1 MLDGEL
7 AVTPPL
13 DEAQLKRIPRRRGV
27 VLLSADSQPILL
39 MTAADIRARIR
50 TRLDQPPDDARKKS
64 ADLREVTTRISW
76 KLAASAFEAD
86 LCLLELAGALWPGRL
101 ADFVPWK
108 APWFVHVDLSERFPY
123 FVCGRPPA
131 CRRWAGPQVGSGRS
145 IGPFFR
151 KRDAGRFIS
160 AVEDAFDLC
169 RDYRRL
175 RRSPRGQPCSYGQMN
190 RCLCPCDGTISPA
203 DYARA
208 VERAA
213 DFAAGDRQ
221 ALRGRLRAE
230 MQAAA
235 DRLDFERAGS
245 LKARLGR
252 LGELGRRAYAHARAI
267 GEFRFV
273 VVQRGRGRKQ
283 VRAFLVDR
291 GAIGAWA
298 ALNYPPD
305 EERLEAFLRDARL
318 YMDFPRAI
326 DGAWPLRMGLVSGYL
341 FSGPK
346 RRGLIV
352 RWRGDLSAAELAG
365 RIRGGAGMPGLGADK
380 PVPSK

>member
-1 MLDGEL
+1 MFDGEL

-39 MTAADIRARIR
+39 ITAADIRARIR
-50 TRLDQPPDDARKKS
+50 TRLDRPPDDVRKKS

-86 LCLLELAGALWPGRL
+86 LCLLELGAALWPERL
-101 ADFVPWK
+101 GDFVPWK
-108 APWFVHVDLSERFPY
+108 APWFVHVDLLERLPY
-123 FVCGRPPA
+123 FVCGRGQA
-131 CRRWAGPQVGSGRS
+131 ASGRS
-145 IGPFFR
+145 LGPFFR

-175 RRSPRGQPCSYGQMN
+175 RRGPHAQRCSYGQMG
-190 RCLCPCDGTISPA
+190 RCLCPCDGTISPP

-213 DFAAGDRQ
+213 DFAAGDRR

-230 MQAAA
+230 MKAAA

-245 LKARLGR
+245 AKARLER
-252 LGELGRRAYAHARAI
+252 LGEFGRPAYAHARAI
-267 GEFRFV
+267 GEFRFI
-273 VVQRGRGRKQ
+273 VVQRGRGRKH

-291 GAIGAWA
+291 GAIGAA
-298 ALNYPPD
+298 AAPDYPPD
-305 EERLEAFLRDARL
+305 EARLEAFLRDARL
-318 YMDFPRAI
+318 YMGSPHAGDDAC
-326 DGAWPLRMGLVSGYL
+326 PLRMGLVSGYL
-341 FSGPK
+341 FSGPR

-352 RWRGDLSAAELAG
+352 RWRGDLSAAELVG
-365 RIRGGAGMPGLGADK
+365 RIRRGAEMLGLGADK
-380 PVPSK
+380 PVPSP